1 MPYVKV
7 QTTKGRTDAQKEK
20 AGQAIT
26 DASVEH
32 MGTHLDHVY
41 VVFEDVEGTDWL
53 VGGET
58 VAERKRKRGES

>member
-26 DASVEH
+26 NALVEH
-32 MGTHLDHVY
+32 MGAHLDHVY

>member
-7 QTTKGRTDAQKEK
+7 QITKGRTDSQKEK

-26 DASVEH
+26 DSLVEH
-32 MGTHLDHVY
+32 VGAHLDHVY
-41 VVFEDVEGTDWL
+41 VDFEDIEGTDWL

-58 VAERKRKRGES
+58 VAECKRKRGES